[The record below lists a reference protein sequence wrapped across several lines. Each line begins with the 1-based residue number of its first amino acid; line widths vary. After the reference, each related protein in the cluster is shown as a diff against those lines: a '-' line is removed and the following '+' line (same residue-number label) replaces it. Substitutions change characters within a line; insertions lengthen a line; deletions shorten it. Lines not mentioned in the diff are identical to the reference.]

1 MTSQSATSASPH
13 INEEADK
20 SNNPPACSK
29 YQEYSDTVVE
39 KTVNEFAEEASCEIN
54 KEELSSLEQEKTM
67 DQFGDEARFEI
78 NREELSS
85 VEQEET
91 IDQMGIEASCE
102 SHADMSDPALYIH
115 SMEKI
120 DLATRKRLIS
130 QGAFQPKAH
139 EMKEKRF
146 PTSRCGSHDR
156 SFSESWYYTKV
167 GKNNIRRKWLSYSPK
182 EDAVFCHFC
191 LFFVAVIKNK
201 RSQRSVI
208 GIGKR
213 LLRSLQSTKNLIVI
227 LTQQLIFIIF
237 ASTFPSM
244 NNFLTKPQRRRQ

>member
-20 SNNPPACSK
+20 SNDPPACPKSQK
-29 YQEYSDTVVE
+29 YFDTVVE
-39 KTVNEFAEEASCEIN
+39 KTVNEFAEEESCEIN
-54 KEELSSLEQEKTM
+54 KEESSSLEQGRTM
-67 DQFGDEARFEI
+67 DQFGDEASFEI
-78 NREELSS
+78 NKQELSS

-102 SHADMSDPALYIH
+102 SHEDISDPALYIH
-115 SMEKI
+115 SMEKL

-130 QGAFQPKAH
+130 QGAH
-139 EMKEKRF
+139 EMNEKRF
-146 PTSRCGSHDR
+146 PLSKCGSHDR

-167 GKNNIRRKWLSYSPK
+167 GKHNIRRKCM
-182 EDAVFCHFC
+182 AVIFTERRCRFCHFC
-191 LFFVAVIKNK
+191 LFFVAVKKNK

-213 LLRSLQSTKNLIVI
+213 LMRSLQSTKNLIVI
-227 LTQQLIFIIF
+227 
-237 ASTFPSM
+237 
-244 NNFLTKPQRRRQ
+244 

>member
-1 MTSQSATSASPH
+1 
-13 INEEADK
+13 
-20 SNNPPACSK
+20 
-29 YQEYSDTVVE
+29 
-39 KTVNEFAEEASCEIN
+39 
-54 KEELSSLEQEKTM
+54 M
-67 DQFGDEARFEI
+67 DQFGDEASFEI

-120 DLATRKRLIS
+120 DLATRKRLIL

-167 GKNNIRRKWLSYSPK
+167 GKNNISRKWLSYSPK

-191 LFFVAVIKNK
+191 LSFCRGNK
-201 RSQRSVI
+201 EQTF
-208 GIGKR
+208 
-213 LLRSLQSTKNLIVI
+213 TKIDYRDWKK
-227 LTQQLIFIIF
+227 
-237 ASTFPSM
+237 AY
-244 NNFLTKPQRRRQ
+244 